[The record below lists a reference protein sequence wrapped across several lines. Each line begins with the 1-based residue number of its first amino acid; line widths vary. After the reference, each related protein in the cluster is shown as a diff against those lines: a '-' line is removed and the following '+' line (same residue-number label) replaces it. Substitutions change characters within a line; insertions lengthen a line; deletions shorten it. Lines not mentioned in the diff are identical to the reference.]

1 MAGQAESRGVLV
13 FGQNE
18 IRSRGVV
25 GLVAAEAGDGRGV
38 LAKRDVGA
46 RHRMSFDGVIKLV
59 SFVEA

>member
-1 MAGQAESRGVLV
+1 
-13 FGQNE
+13 
-18 IRSRGVV
+18 VV